1 MDGIE
6 NFGIT
11 IKGVIMARKEEL
23 TYKSRDR
30 ETTIHAIRWIP
41 EEKPIAILQI
51 IHGMQE
57 FIDRYDEFARYM
69 TDNGILVIGNDH
81 LGHGGSVSE
90 RVPYGYF
97 CKNDP
102 ATVLLRDAH
111 RLKKMTQE
119 EYPGIPVILMGHSF
133 GSFVAREYLTRYG
146 TGIQG
151 AIIQGTG
158 YMSIGTIKAGK
169 GMAAFIGAMLGEKH
183 RSGFLNNTAFKG
195 YLSRISSPK
204 TKFDWLSHNEESIN
218 KYINDPRD
226 NFVFTVNGFETLFEL
241 LSRVQDTGKM
251 EDIPKKLPILLTAGK
266 EDPVGEYGSGVE
278 QLYKVWTEQIGLTNV
293 ELKLYDGMRHE
304 LQQEIGRETVFAD
317 QLAWIKKTIG

>member
-1 MDGIE
+1 
-6 NFGIT
+6 
-11 IKGVIMARKEEL
+11 MARKEEL

-41 EEKPIAILQI
+41 DGQPIAILQI

-57 FIDRYDEFARYM
+57 YIDRYDEFANFM
-69 TDNGILVIGNDH
+69 ADNGIMVIGNDH
-81 LGHGGSVSE
+81 LGHGGSVSDK
-90 RVPYGYF
+90 VPYGYF

-119 EYPGIPVILMGHSF
+119 EYPGVPVILMGHSF

-158 YMSIGTIKAGK
+158 MTPAGTLKSGKAL
-169 GMAAFIGAMLGEKH
+169 AAFISAFCGEKH
-183 RSGFLNNTAFKG
+183 RSNMLNNMAFKSYCKKIPG
-195 YLSRISSPK
+195 AK
-204 TKFDWLSHNEESIN
+204 TKVDWLSHNEESVN
-218 KYINDPRD
+218 KYINDPKC
-226 NFVFTVNGFETLFEL
+226 NFVFTVNGFETMFEIL
-241 LSRVQDTGKM
+241 TRVQDTGKM

-266 EDPVGEYGSGVE
+266 EDPVGSYGEAVE
-278 QLYKVWTEQIGLTNV
+278 QLYKIWTDQIGLTNV
-293 ELKLYDGMRHE
+293 ELKLYDNMRHE
-304 LQQEIGRETVFAD
+304 LQQEVGREQVFAD
-317 QLAWIKKTIG
+317 QLAWIKKTIGK